1 MNKTILQNEL
11 EQAGINP
18 LFYSLDGDERDLSLI
33 LNQLPYGRWEVYYS
47 ERGNRFD
54 LHSFNSE
61 AEACEYFREVML
73 RDPTTR
79 KYSGQRA

>member
-1 MNKTILQNEL
+1 
-11 EQAGINP
+11 
-18 LFYSLDGDERDLSLI
+18 
-33 LNQLPYGRWEVYYS
+33 
-47 ERGNRFD
+47 